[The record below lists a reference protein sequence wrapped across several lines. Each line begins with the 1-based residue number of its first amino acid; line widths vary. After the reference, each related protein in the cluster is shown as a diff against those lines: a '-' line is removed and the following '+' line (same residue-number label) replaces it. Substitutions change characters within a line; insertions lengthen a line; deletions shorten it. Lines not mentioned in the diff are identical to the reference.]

1 MVLGLLSD
9 THLAAADG
17 RLDRLLS
24 GPLGT
29 AEVLLHAG
37 DHTAEAVVDH
47 LEFVEQRPYHGVAGN
62 TDAAAVARRLPG
74 RRVLDLGGCRVG
86 LVHGWGAP
94 GGIEDRVRASFGEPV
109 DLIVFGHSHVATRT
123 VREGTVLVN
132 PGAPFG
138 PRGGRRGTVA
148 LVTLGPSGVSDVRF
162 VEV

>member
-9 THLAAADG
+9 THLAAADD
-17 RLDRLLS
+17 RLDCLLS
-24 GPLGT
+24 GPLGP
-29 AEVLLHAG
+29 ADMLLHAG

-47 LEFVEQRPYHGVAGN
+47 LEFAEPRPYHGVAGN

-74 RRVLDLGGCRVG
+74 RRVLALGGCRVG

-94 GGIEDRVRASFGEPV
+94 GGIEGRVLAAFDEPV
-109 DLIVFGHSHVATRT
+109 DLVVFGHSHVATHV
-123 VREGTVLVN
+123 VRDGVVLVN
-132 PGAPFG
+132 PGSPFG

-148 LVTLGPSGVSDVRF
+148 LVTLDPLGVSGVRF